1 MKQIFAREAPMT
13 FEGDQ
18 YQLPFNGE
26 GATGLGK
33 PLKSILHCEEN
44 IPIYAASITP
54 RGVEAAAEVADGF
67 FPIWMDPEKYS
78 VFSEP
83 INTRSLILAEDNN
96 QDGDTADPSDTPA
109 VQQPRQARTGQPLF
123 GCLGVVCSRPP
134 GNGTDLFARLAC
146 GVAASSAGLPEPGPG
161 LASPGAAAA
170 ASAPGR
176 MQLNFGHPRVVATL
190 SHAQHDKHKS
200 HARVAVALTW
210 LSL

>member
-1 MKQIFAREAPMT
+1 LPPTPHSARKVRVRVWVVTPACPVLFFGLYFFSRFFSRRLPAPHELSGVGHPAIGSPDWLAPMW
-13 FEGDQ
+13 G
-18 YQLPFNGE
+18 
-26 GATGLGK
+26 
-33 PLKSILHCEEN
+33 CM
-44 IPIYAASITP
+44 
-54 RGVEAAAEVADGF
+54 RGV
-67 FPIWMDPEKYS
+67 
-78 VFSEP
+78 
-83 INTRSLILAEDNN
+83 
-96 QDGDTADPSDTPA
+96 ADPSDTPA